1 LVEPVGKQM
10 EQSRGGAA
18 VLGALLIVAGGIV
31 LAAYWPALSSQAFL
45 FDDDQYVIEN
55 GLVQNPGWDSAKR
68 FLTEVLAPST
78 VRGYYQP
85 LTMISLMLDWAMGAR
100 VDDLRIFHQ
109 TSILLHVANSLLL
122 SIFLYLLFAQAWPAV
137 IGGLLYGLHPVTI
150 EAVAWVSERKTV
162 LATFFALWCLISHV
176 LYVRKVRW
184 WYLAISAAAYVLALL
199 SKPTVIAMPVLFL
212 LLDIW
217 PFRRL
222 GKRTIVEKIPFFAVC
237 AASAIITY
245 VSQSRTSLTKLPG
258 ESGLGRIAMTFCHNI
273 VFYLYNLL
281 WPVDLSWYYPFP
293 EPFDLSNRWVLFT
306 IVGTCVLLVALGLS
320 AWWTG
325 GAAAGWLFFFLA
337 ILPTMGV
344 IGFHPVIAA
353 DRHMYFPMVGFLMA
367 VTYYGGLLWCK
378 AGAGNKWA
386 RPLLLVAV
394 TILAASEFIMTRRYL
409 RHWRDSEHV
418 YEYML
423 EYSPNVAI
431 LHNNLANFLGDKG
444 RLEEAVSHF
453 ERSLELKPA
462 SAEVHNNLGNVLWQ
476 LGRDTEAL
484 THYRA
489 ALKLKP
495 HFAPAHYNLAGLLA
509 ENGQLDEAIIQYR
522 KALEIKDDYVEAWTA
537 LGWVLA
543 QKGEPAEAVECYERA
558 VKLRPG
564 YILAHG
570 RLALVLAKLDRIEE
584 AIKQCRIVLK
594 ARPNDFEMHFNVGY
608 LLEIQGKTDEAI
620 EHYRR
625 AVAIKSD
632 YDQARQRLKALQSSE
647 TPPPK

>member
-1 LVEPVGKQM
+1 VQSVGKQI
-10 EQSRGGAA
+10 EQDSGGDTT
-18 VLGALLIVAGGIV
+18 VLAALLIVIAGVV
-31 LAAYWPALSSQAFL
+31 LAAHWPALSSQAFL
-45 FDDDQYVIEN
+45 FDDDQYLIEN
-55 GLVQNPGWDSAKR
+55 SLVQNPGWDSAKR
-68 FLTEVLAPST
+68 FLTEVLEPST

-85 LTMISLMLDWAMGAR
+85 LTMISLMLDWAMGGRLDNLR
-100 VDDLRIFHQ
+100 VFRQ

-122 SIFLYLLFAQAWPAV
+122 ATFLYLLFRHIWPAAM
-137 IGGLLYGLHPVTI
+137 GGILFGVHPMTI
-150 EAVAWVSERKTV
+150 EAVAWISERKTV
-162 LATFFALWCLISHV
+162 LATFFALWCLIFYV

-184 WYLAISAAAYVLALL
+184 QCLAISAAAYILALL
-199 SKPTVIAMPVLFL
+199 SKPTVIAMPVLFV

-222 GKRTIVEKIPFFAVC
+222 GKRTVIEKAPFFAVG
-237 AASAIITY
+237 AAAAIVTY
-245 VSQSRTSLTKLPG
+245 VSQSRTSLAKLPA
-258 ESGLGRIAMTFCHNI
+258 ESGLVRIVLTFCHNI
-273 VFYLYNLL
+273 IFYLHNLV

-306 IVGTCVLLVALGLS
+306 VVGTCLFLAALAVS
-320 AWWTG
+320 AWWTRG
-325 GAAAGWLFFFLA
+325 PAVGWLFFFFA

-353 DRHMYFPMVGFLMA
+353 DRHMYFPMVGLLMA
-367 VTYYGGLLWCK
+367 VTYYGGLLWRK
-378 AGAGNKWA
+378 AGAGKKWE
-386 RPLLLVAV
+386 RLFLLVAV

-409 RHWRDSEHV
+409 RHWRDSERV

-453 ERSLELKPA
+453 KRSLELKEG
-462 SAEVHNNLGNVLWQ
+462 SAEVHNNLGNVLWE

-484 THYRA
+484 RHYRA

-495 HFAPAHYNLAGLLA
+495 RFAPAHYNLAGLLA
-509 ENGQLDEAIIQYR
+509 ETGRLDAAASQYR
-522 KALEIKDDYVEAWTA
+522 KALEVEDDYVEAWTA

-543 QKGEPAEAVECYERA
+543 QKGEPAEAVKCYERA
-558 VKLRPG
+558 IELRPG

-570 RLALVLAKLDRIEE
+570 RLALVLAGLNRVED
-584 AIKQCRIVLK
+584 AIKHCRIVLK
-594 ARPNDFEMHFNVGY
+594 ARPNDFEMYFNVGY
-608 LLEIQGKTDEAI
+608 LLEVQGKTDEAI

-625 AVAIKSD
+625 AIAIKDD
-632 YDQARQRLKALQSSE
+632 YAQAKQRLEALESSKIDAE
-647 TPPPK
+647 K